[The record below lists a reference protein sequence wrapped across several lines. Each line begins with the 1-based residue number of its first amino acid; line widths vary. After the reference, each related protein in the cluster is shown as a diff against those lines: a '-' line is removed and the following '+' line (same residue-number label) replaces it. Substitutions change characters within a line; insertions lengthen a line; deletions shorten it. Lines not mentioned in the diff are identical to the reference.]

1 MRCNC
6 NTGGTPRYIVLLN
19 SQQLRG
25 NNETTQEPPEPLK
38 ICAFYHSVT
47 RPRDFLYGTAYYRC
61 GFILGWD
68 KDFANPTIPWTLP
81 ISETDKFDEH
91 EEWITTQTI
100 MMLEYLIGSLW
111 GLNWIQPRICC
122 RASSSALWSHLYGFQ
137 LRHLLRYQIKRRNLD
152 RSVFDVLRTCC
163 QNCRWLHRLL
173 DMCVS
178 LSLLRFYL
186 GRSQFV

>member
-1 MRCNC
+1 MQCNNATPKFNFWCILIEVPGTITHHALVRNCRSCMKVGFVGMRCDC

-19 SQQLRG
+19 GQQL
-25 NNETTQEPPEPLK
+25 NCNDETTQEPPEPLK

-68 KDFANPTIPWTLP
+68 KDFANPQIPWMLP

-122 RASSSALWSHLYGFQ
+122 RASSSAL
-137 LRHLLRYQIKRRNLD
+137 
-152 RSVFDVLRTCC
+152 
-163 QNCRWLHRLL
+163 
-173 DMCVS
+173 
-178 LSLLRFYL
+178 
-186 GRSQFV
+186 